1 MDAARR
7 TDDRSPVLRVTR
19 AAGFWWATVLSGGV
33 IAGTSLTGELPAN
46 LLGIDTAYWVLLAFV
61 VLGELRPV
69 IASSSADPQ
78 GVNLGTAF
86 VFATLLLW
94 GLGPALLTVLV
105 ATTIGEMSRRK
116 PAHRLLFNLAQYTWS
131 YLAAWAVLVLAGWEA
146 TPAMTTVL
154 RPTDLLPILL
164 ASIAY
169 HATNLAVVGTML
181 GLLQRRP
188 VWGAI
193 TEDLAW
199 FTGTTGAVLALA
211 PLVAVVASVHWGFLP
226 LLLLPLWLL
235 LATASLALE
244 RERRGLEDDLTGL
257 ANRTALT
264 ERVQRLVGGGD
275 GARPAALCLI
285 DLDRFKEVND
295 TLGHTVG
302 DQLLAAVADRL
313 SAACRDTD
321 TVARLGGDEFVLLL
335 ALEDPE
341 DALLV
346 AGRALASLRAPFE
359 VTGVRLEIEA
369 SAGVASVPEH
379 GNDLEV
385 LLRRADVAMYEAK
398 ERGEGLVRFEAVMEQ
413 QVPLRSTLLGDLR
426 RGLAQGELE
435 LWYQPQVDA
444 ISGQVLGVE
453 ALLRWHHP
461 TRGLLLPG
469 AFLPLVERTAAMREV
484 TSTVLELALAQL
496 ATWQANGRAVPV
508 AVNASLHDLADRN
521 FVARVTDGL
530 HRHGVC
536 PSLLRVEITE
546 QALVS
551 DPVGVHAT
559 LQGLHELGIE
569 LSLDDFGTGHAS
581 LTRLKRLPVD
591 EVKIDRAFVA
601 ELAAGERADIA
612 IIRAIVDLAR
622 ACGLRTI
629 AEGVETHAQLD
640 RLVDIGCE
648 VIQGWLIAPALAAD
662 ELETW
667 LASQV
672 VAGHPAGAARSPAPS
687 AAW

>member
-1 MDAARR
+1 MDPARR
-7 TDDRSPVLRVTR
+7 TEDRSPVLRATS
-19 AAGFWWATVLSGGV
+19 AAAFWWCTVLSGTAIVGGAV
-33 IAGTSLTGELPAN
+33 RGLWLDGLV
-46 LLGIDTAYWVLLAFV
+46 GIDTAFWVLLVFV

-94 GLGPALLTVLV
+94 GLGPALLTVLI
-105 ATTIGEMSRRK
+105 AATIGELSRRK
-116 PAHRLLFNLAQYTWS
+116 PPHRLLFNLAQYTWS
-131 YLAAWAVLVLAGWEA
+131 YLAAWGVLRLTGWEA
-146 TPAMTTVL
+146 TATQMAVL
-154 RPTDLLPILL
+154 RPVDLLPILL
-164 ASIAY
+164 AAVAY
-169 HATNLAVVGTML
+169 HVTNLAVVGTML
-181 GLLQRRP
+181 GLLQRRS

-199 FTGTTGAVLALA
+199 FTGTTGAVVALA

-235 LATASLALE
+235 LATASLALD

-264 ERVQRLVGGGD
+264 ERVQRLVSEGGG
-275 GARPAALCLI
+275 AQWAALCLI

-302 DQLLAAVADRL
+302 DQLLAAVAGRL

-335 ALEDPE
+335 ALEAPE
-341 DALLV
+341 DVLLV

-359 VTGVRLEIEA
+359 VAGVRLEIEG
-369 SAGVASVPEH
+369 SAGVVSVPEH
-379 GNDLEV
+379 GDDLEV

-398 ERGEGLVRFEAVMEQ
+398 ERGESLVRFEPVMEQ
-413 QVPLRSTLLGDLR
+413 QVPLRSRLLGDLR
-426 RGLAQGELE
+426 RGLAGGELE

-444 ISGQVLGVE
+444 ASGRLLGVE
-453 ALLRWHHP
+453 ALLRWQHP

-484 TSTVLELALAQL
+484 TSMVLELALAQL
-496 ATWQANGRAVPV
+496 ATWQAVGRAVPV

-530 HRHGVC
+530 DRHGVC

-559 LQGLHELGIE
+559 LRGLHELGIE

-591 EVKIDRAFVA
+591 EVKIDRAFVV
-601 ELAAGERADIA
+601 ELAAGEGADIA
-612 IIRAIVDLAR
+612 IVRAIVDMAR

-629 AEGVETHAQLD
+629 AEGVETRAQRD
-640 RLVDIGCE
+640 RLVEIGCE
-648 VIQGWLIAPALAAD
+648 AIQGWLVAPALAAG

-667 LASQV
+667 LARRRTPAEDPV
-672 VAGHPAGAARSPAPS
+672 HPALPLGRAVS
-687 AAW
+687 

>member
-264 ERVQRLVGGGD
+264 ERVQRLVGGED